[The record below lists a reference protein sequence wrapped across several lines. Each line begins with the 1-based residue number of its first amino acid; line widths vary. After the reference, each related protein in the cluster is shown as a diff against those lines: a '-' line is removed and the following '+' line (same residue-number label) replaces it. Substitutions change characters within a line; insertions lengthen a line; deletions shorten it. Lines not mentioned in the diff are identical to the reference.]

1 MSKLAF
7 QNFWLYSL
15 VIPLNLHCPPS
26 KNAISGR
33 GGGGQQPFLQEITKL
48 LIAKKLVKI
57 CSIIYFISYLKWI
70 IWKLFIFKQYWLS
83 IFVPGSRIGFKLFYS
98 AKMAKSHCEIYSC
111 NFFHYFCSLIFREFR
126 FVVIKFRENFWFHGF
141 HSRNQQ
147 LLKKKLFFWNI
158 LSR

>member
-1 MSKLAF
+1 MCTLRWPQRLANKPVLSNFKPCLSKL
-7 QNFWLYSL
+7 
-15 VIPLNLHCPPS
+15 LNLFSRSSFKPS
-26 KNAISGR
+26 WSFLLKTQYQ

-70 IWKLFIFKQYWLS
+70 IWKLLIFKQYWLS

-111 NFFHYFCSLIFREFR
+111 NFFSLF
-126 FVVIKFRENFWFHGF
+126 
-141 HSRNQQ
+141 
-147 LLKKKLFFWNI
+147 LFFDF
-158 LSR
+158 SRIQIRGH